1 MDIYGFKSMLIGL
14 SKQGKIF
21 GFSSYDGQLA
31 WTKNPGNI
39 GRAYNINLID
49 SGALKS

>member
-21 GFSSYDGQLA
+21 GFSSFDGQVA

-39 GRAYNINLID
+39 NRTNNVFHVD
-49 SGALKS
+49 SSA